1 MSFELNELTEYLK
14 KLSFTDLEIT
24 ELLKSTFGADQSTE

>member
-14 KLSFTDLEIT
+14 KLSFSDSEIT
-24 ELLKSTFGADQSTE
+24 ELLKSTFGADQSSK